1 MVRLLVEKKKTGS
14 LKLSK
19 KNIFIDLEISYPS
32 VSWLV
37 HFSRL
42 FISMREILSLLYLK
56 NANRRKKLLITNIYF

>member
-56 NANRRKKLLITNIYF
+56 NANRRKELIITNIYF

>member
-42 FISMREILSLLYLK
+42 FISVREILSLLYLK

>member
-42 FISMREILSLLYLK
+42 FISVREILSLLYLK
-56 NANRRKKLLITNIYF
+56 NANRRKELIITNIYF